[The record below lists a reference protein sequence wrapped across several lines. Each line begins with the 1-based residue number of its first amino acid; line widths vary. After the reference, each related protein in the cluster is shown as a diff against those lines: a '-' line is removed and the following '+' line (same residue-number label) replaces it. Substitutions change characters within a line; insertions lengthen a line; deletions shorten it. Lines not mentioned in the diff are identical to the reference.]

1 MGEKNKEFIAFTSFK
16 KLFSSSNNTIQGQN
30 NIVIDIKKD
39 ALFAHHYNCKSG
51 IKKESIRYCAGQ
63 RRRDVRYLG
72 PNLLLL

>member
-1 MGEKNKEFIAFTSFK
+1 MVEKHKEFISFTSFK
-16 KLFSSSNNTIQGQN
+16 KLFSSSNNTIQDQN

-51 IKKESIRYCAGQ
+51 IKKESIRYYAGQ
-63 RRRDVRYLG
+63 RQCDVRYLG